1 MQPQL
6 SLGVEEWKYMNTE
19 VTTGIAEPEDTTAE
33 KTNITAEDFAIQR
46 LGQPTPQPEEQEAP
60 EVEEE
65 VTDEIAEEEAEE
77 VEEAVED
84 TEDETP
90 EAESDEQVLSQID
103 LDDMSEV
110 ELRELADKLGSR
122 AVARFGELTAKRKAA
137 EEKLQQIEA
146 RLSAEQNNPLKP
158 KKEVTNN
165 PFANVETLEELQSKA
180 TDASNVIEWAEDIM
194 FNADGYEADDV
205 VTEVEGKEMTKAD
218 VRNALLQAR
227 KARDKFL
234 PDRLEKIQAVEQSKQ
249 MQEHLT
255 AQAEAELPWM
265 KGEDNDTRREYEAIM
280 SDPRVDTLMDNLPPD
295 VKAQMPYL
303 LAHAANSIYGR
314 KAVKST
320 KSNVRLNP
328 SSNSTPNAAGSE
340 KPASRVNKS
349 IKNLSNQ
356 FKQSGDKGDFIT
368 LRTLQ
373 LQNR

>member
-1 MQPQL
+1 
-6 SLGVEEWKYMNTE
+6 MNNE
-19 VTTGIAEPEDTTAE
+19 VTTGIAEPENTTVD

-65 VTDEIAEEEAEE
+65 VADEIATEE
-77 VEEAVED
+77 VEGVEESD
-84 TEDETP
+84 ESTEDETP
-90 EAESDEQVLSQID
+90 EAETEEQVLSQID

-137 EEKLQQIEA
+137 EEKLQQLESQ
-146 RLSAEQNNPLKP
+146 LSAEQNNPLKP
-158 KKEVTNN
+158 KQEITNN
-165 PFANVETLEELQSKA
+165 PFDSVGTLEDLQSKA

-234 PDRLEKIQAVEQSKQ
+234 PARLVEIQKVEQGNQ
-249 MQEHLT
+249 MQEHLS

-265 KGEDNDTRREYEAIM
+265 KGEDNDTRREYQAIM
-280 SDPRVDTLMDNLPPD
+280 GDPRVETLMTSLPSD

-314 KAVKST
+314 KEVKSV
-320 KSNVRLNP
+320 KSKVRLNP
-328 SSNSTPNAAGSE
+328 SNTSTPSAAGSD
-340 KPASRVNKS
+340 KPSSRASKS
-349 IKNLSNQ
+349 IKNLSTQ
-356 FKQSGDKGDFIT
+356 FKQSGDKSDFIT